1 MATSSISSTSG
12 TSTAADIQAANK
24 AAAQR
29 LLTSLSAGSGV
40 DVASLAQN
48 LVDAERIP
56 KENAINAKIA
66 KNDNKVSGL
75 AAVKFMLDEFKT
87 RLSELKDKSSYNSLA
102 ASNSNTSALNI
113 TPTNAA
119 SAGSYNINISSLAK
133 PQRSISSTGFASAT
147 TPINGGLPFDLT
159 LGSSRAGVSTG
170 TTNNLPVNIARIQA
184 PSFGSPAGTTDFS
197 EFKVTV
203 AGIAQTFTPNPASA
217 TLADLAADLNTK
229 LNAYD
234 NTLSV
239 TVDSG
244 NLVISSTDLSKR
256 ISGVSVTVNPLLQ
269 TSLPSAGSS
278 VDPIP
283 PSATA
288 SLQTPSFG
296 SPPAADDFTE
306 FKVTVDGVTKVF
318 PPNPASATLADLAA
332 DLNTQLNSDDNT
344 LSVTLNNGNLVI
356 SSSDPNKQI
365 SDVSLTVNPLRKSSL
380 PRVGTPVNPPFPTF
394 MASLSG
400 VSFGT
405 AASTTDFKNFSLT
418 VDGKVLSIRPQ
429 PADTSLT
436 ALAADIQK
444 QLRGVDG
451 TDELT
456 VTVSGTALQFSSTN
470 TSRKLTNPML
480 SQATTIKLDTGA
492 SVGIP
497 SGTGNSISNIRFGTP
512 PQATDFKS
520 FSVKIGETVRTI
532 IPAPDAPNVAAL
544 AADLQKRLRIIERN
558 DDIVVTANGSG
569 ISISSKSGKQITQ
582 AALTRQNYG
591 DSPEG
596 IVAAINDANSG
607 VKAELIND
615 GSPGTPFKIMVTG
628 ATGASETFALSSA
641 NGLVNFAT
649 GAENQAS
656 DAQLTVNGIGY
667 TRKSNT
673 LSDVISGSTIELRST
688 TTTAASVVLTQDTS
702 AVKEKLKALVVAYN
716 DVDSIVKETTDRE
729 STLETYGK
737 TLVGDG
743 TVKLIRQQ
751 LRSMFL
757 GQSSS
762 AATAITSMADL
773 GFKTDRNG
781 ILSLDEAKL
790 DVALKDNYGDVVKA
804 LTGNQNNASSFS
816 TQPAGVIG
824 DTVRRLTQVLAN
836 DGPLQTK
843 TDNAETENTKYKADL
858 EKLQRRMET
867 LLQRYNQ
874 QFAAME
880 SLVGSVNAQ
889 KTSLKSTFEGMMAAY
904 TNK

>member
-1 MATSSISSTSG
+1 MATSSVSSTSG

-56 KENAINAKIA
+56 KENAINAKIS
-66 KNDNKVSGL
+66 KNDNKISGL
-75 AAVKFMLDEFKT
+75 AAVKFMLDEFKA
-87 RLSELKDKSSYNSLA
+87 RLSEIKDKSSYNALT

-113 TPTNAA
+113 TANNTAT
-119 SAGSYNINISSLAK
+119 AGSYNVSISSLAK
-133 PQRSISSTGFASAT
+133 PQRSLSSTGFASAT

-170 TTNNLPVNIARIQA
+170 TTSNLPVHIARITA
-184 PSFGSPAGTTDFS
+184 PSFGTSPAVTDFTQ
-197 EFKVTV
+197 FNVTV
-203 AGIAQTFTPNPASA
+203 AGVAQTFTPNPASA
-217 TLADLAADLNTK
+217 TLTDLAADLSSQ

-234 NTLSV
+234 STLSV

-244 NLVISSTDLSKR
+244 NLVITSTDLSKR
-256 ISGVSVTVNPLLQ
+256 VS
-269 TSLPSAGSS
+269 A
-278 VDPIP
+278 
-283 PSATA
+283 
-288 SLQTPSFG
+288 
-296 SPPAADDFTE
+296 
-306 FKVTVDGVTKVF
+306 
-318 PPNPASATLADLAA
+318 
-332 DLNTQLNSDDNT
+332 
-344 LSVTLNNGNLVI
+344 
-356 SSSDPNKQI
+356 
-365 SDVSLTVNPLRKSSL
+365 VSLTADPAAAGVDD
-380 PRVGTPVNPPFPTF
+380 GTPVNPPFPTF

-405 AASTTDFKNFSLT
+405 AASVTDFKNFSLT

-436 ALAADIQK
+436 ALAADLQK
-444 QLRGVDG
+444 QLRAVDG

-456 VTVSGTALQFSSTN
+456 VSVSGTTLQFSSTN
-470 TSRKLTNPML
+470 TTRKLTNPVL

-492 SVGIP
+492 SVGTP
-497 SGTGNSISNIRFGTP
+497 SGTGNSISDIQFGSP
-512 PQATDFKS
+512 PQITDFKS
-520 FSVKIGETVRTI
+520 FTVKIGETTRTI
-532 IPAPDAPNVAAL
+532 IPAPDAPNVASL
-544 AADLQKRLRIIERN
+544 AADLQKRLRIVERN

-569 ISISSKSGKQITQ
+569 ISISSTSGKQITQ
-582 AALTRQNYG
+582 AALTRTNYG

-596 IVAAINDANSG
+596 IIAAINDANTG

-628 ATGASETFALSSA
+628 ATGASETFSLSAA

-649 GAENQAS
+649 GADNQAS
-656 DAQLTVNGIGY
+656 DAQLSVNGINY

-716 DVDSIVKETTDRE
+716 DVDNIVKETTDPE

-751 LRSMFL
+751 LRNMFL
-757 GQSSS
+757 GQSTTPG
-762 AATAITSMADL
+762 TAVTSMADL
-773 GFKTDRNG
+773 GFKTDQKG
-781 ILSLDEAKL
+781 VLSVDEAKL
-790 DVALKDNYGDVVKA
+790 DAALKDNYGDVVKA
-804 LTGNQNNASSFS
+804 LTGNQSNVSTFS

-824 DTVRRLTQVLAN
+824 DTVRRLNSILAN
-836 DGPLQTK
+836 DGPLQSK
-843 TDNAETENTKYKADL
+843 TGNAETENSKYKADM

-867 LLQRYNQ
+867 LLRRYNQ

-889 KTSLKSTFEGMMAAY
+889 KNSLKSTFEGMMAAY

>member
-1 MATSSISSTSG
+1 MATSPVSSTSSS
-12 TSTAADIQAANK
+12 STAADMQAANK

-119 SAGSYNINISSLAK
+119 AAGSYNINISSLAK

-184 PSFGSPAGTTDFS
+184 PSFGTTPAVTDFT

-203 AGIAQTFTPNPASA
+203 AGVAQTFTPNPSSA
-217 TLADLAADLNTK
+217 TLADLAADLNTQ

-256 ISGVSVTVNPLLQ
+256 IS
-269 TSLPSAGSS
+269 A
-278 VDPIP
+278 
-283 PSATA
+283 
-288 SLQTPSFG
+288 
-296 SPPAADDFTE
+296 
-306 FKVTVDGVTKVF
+306 
-318 PPNPASATLADLAA
+318 
-332 DLNTQLNSDDNT
+332 
-344 LSVTLNNGNLVI
+344 
-356 SSSDPNKQI
+356 
-365 SDVSLTVNPLRKSSL
+365 VSLTADPAAAGVDD
-380 PRVGTPVNPPFPTF
+380 GTPVNPPFPTF

-429 PADTSLT
+429 PADTSLA

-451 TDELT
+451 SDELT

-470 TSRKLTNPML
+470 TSRKLTNPTL

-569 ISISSKSGKQITQ
+569 ISISSNSGKQITQ

-628 ATGASETFALSSA
+628 ATGASETFALNSA

-673 LSDVISGSTIELRST
+673 LSDVIGGSTIELRST

-762 AATAITSMADL
+762 AGTAITSMADL

-781 ILSLDEAKL
+781 VLSLDEAKL

>member
-1 MATSSISSTSG
+1 MATSSVSSTSG

-56 KENAINAKIA
+56 KENAINAKIS
-66 KNDNKVSGL
+66 KNDNKISGL
-75 AAVKFMLDEFKT
+75 AAVKFMLDEFKA
-87 RLSELKDKSSYNSLA
+87 RLSEIKDKSSYNALT

-113 TPTNAA
+113 TANNTAT
-119 SAGSYNINISSLAK
+119 AGSYNVSISSLAK
-133 PQRSISSTGFASAT
+133 PQRSLSSTGFAAAT

-170 TTNNLPVNIARIQA
+170 TTSNLPVHIARITA
-184 PSFGSPAGTTDFS
+184 PSFGTSPAVTDFTQ
-197 EFKVTV
+197 FNVTV
-203 AGIAQTFTPNPASA
+203 AGVAQTFTPNPANA
-217 TLADLAADLNTK
+217 TLTDLAADLSSQ

-234 NTLSV
+234 STLSV

-244 NLVISSTDLSKR
+244 DLVITSTDLSKR
-256 ISGVSVTVNPLLQ
+256 VS
-269 TSLPSAGSS
+269 A
-278 VDPIP
+278 
-283 PSATA
+283 
-288 SLQTPSFG
+288 
-296 SPPAADDFTE
+296 
-306 FKVTVDGVTKVF
+306 
-318 PPNPASATLADLAA
+318 
-332 DLNTQLNSDDNT
+332 
-344 LSVTLNNGNLVI
+344 
-356 SSSDPNKQI
+356 
-365 SDVSLTVNPLRKSSL
+365 VSLTADPAAAGVDD
-380 PRVGTPVNPPFPTF
+380 GTPINPPFPTF

-405 AASTTDFKNFSLT
+405 AASVTDFKNFSLT

-429 PADTSLT
+429 PADTTLT
-436 ALAADIQK
+436 ALAADIQE
-444 QLRGVDG
+444 QLRAADG

-456 VTVSGTALQFSSTN
+456 VSVSGTTLQFSSTN
-470 TSRKLTNPML
+470 TARKLTNPVL
-480 SQATTIKLDTGA
+480 SQSTIIKTDTGA
-492 SVGIP
+492 SVGTP
-497 SGTGNSISNIRFGTP
+497 SGTGNSISNIQFGSP
-512 PQATDFKS
+512 PQITDFKS
-520 FSVKIGETVRTI
+520 FTVKIGETTRTI
-532 IPAPDAPNVAAL
+532 IPAPDAPNVASL
-544 AADLQKRLRIIERN
+544 AADLQKRLRIVERN

-569 ISISSKSGKQITQ
+569 ISISSSSGKQITQ
-582 AALTRQNYG
+582 AALTRTNYG
-591 DSPEG
+591 DTPEG
-596 IVAAINDANSG
+596 IIAAINDANTG

-628 ATGASETFALSSA
+628 ATGASETFSLSAA

-649 GAENQAS
+649 GADNQAS
-656 DAQLTVNGIGY
+656 DAQLSVNGINY

-673 LSDVISGSTIELRST
+673 LSDVISGATIELRST

-716 DVDSIVKETTDRE
+716 DVDSIVKETTDPE

-751 LRSMFL
+751 LRNMFL
-757 GQSSS
+757 GQSTTPG
-762 AATAITSMADL
+762 TAVTSMADL
-773 GFKTDRNG
+773 GFKTDQKG
-781 ILSLDEAKL
+781 VLSVDEAKL
-790 DVALKDNYGDVVKA
+790 DAALKDNYGDVVKA
-804 LTGNQNNASSFS
+804 LTGNQSNVSTFS
-816 TQPAGVIG
+816 TQPAGAIG
-824 DTVRRLTQVLAN
+824 DTVRRLNSILAN
-836 DGPLQTK
+836 DGPLQAK
-843 TDNAETENTKYKADL
+843 TGNAETENSKYKADM

-867 LLQRYNQ
+867 LLRRYNQ

>member
-1 MATSSISSTSG
+1 MATSSVSSTSG

-56 KENAINAKIA
+56 KENAINAKIS
-66 KNDNKVSGL
+66 KNDNKISGL
-75 AAVKFMLDEFKT
+75 AAVKFMLDEFKA
-87 RLSELKDKSSYNSLA
+87 RLSEIKDKSSYNALT

-113 TPTNAA
+113 TANNTAT
-119 SAGSYNINISSLAK
+119 AGSYNVSISSLAK
-133 PQRSISSTGFASAT
+133 PQRSLSSTGFASAT

-170 TTNNLPVNIARIQA
+170 TTSNLPVHIARITA
-184 PSFGSPAGTTDFS
+184 PSFGTSPAVTDFTQ
-197 EFKVTV
+197 FNVTV
-203 AGIAQTFTPNPASA
+203 AGVAQTFTPNPASA
-217 TLADLAADLNTK
+217 TLTDLAADLSSQ

-234 NTLSV
+234 STLSV

-244 NLVISSTDLSKR
+244 DLVITSTDLSKR
-256 ISGVSVTVNPLLQ
+256 VS
-269 TSLPSAGSS
+269 A
-278 VDPIP
+278 
-283 PSATA
+283 
-288 SLQTPSFG
+288 
-296 SPPAADDFTE
+296 
-306 FKVTVDGVTKVF
+306 
-318 PPNPASATLADLAA
+318 
-332 DLNTQLNSDDNT
+332 
-344 LSVTLNNGNLVI
+344 
-356 SSSDPNKQI
+356 
-365 SDVSLTVNPLRKSSL
+365 VSLTADPAAAGVDD
-380 PRVGTPVNPPFPTF
+380 GTPVNPPFPTF

-405 AASTTDFKNFSLT
+405 AASVTDFKNFSLT

-436 ALAADIQK
+436 ALAADLQK
-444 QLRGVDG
+444 QLRAVDG

-456 VTVSGTALQFSSTN
+456 VSVSGTTLQFSSTN
-470 TSRKLTNPML
+470 TTRKLTNPVL

-492 SVGIP
+492 SVGTP
-497 SGTGNSISNIRFGTP
+497 SGTGNSISDIQFGSP
-512 PQATDFKS
+512 PQITDFKS
-520 FSVKIGETVRTI
+520 FTVKIGETTRTI
-532 IPAPDAPNVAAL
+532 IPAPDAPNVASL
-544 AADLQKRLRIIERN
+544 AADLQKRLRIVERN

-569 ISISSKSGKQITQ
+569 ISISSTSGKQITQ
-582 AALTRQNYG
+582 AALTRTNYG

-596 IVAAINDANSG
+596 IIAAINDANTG

-628 ATGASETFALSSA
+628 ATGASETFSLSAA

-649 GAENQAS
+649 GADNQAS
-656 DAQLTVNGIGY
+656 DAQLSVNGINY

-716 DVDSIVKETTDRE
+716 DVDNIVKETTDPE

-751 LRSMFL
+751 LRNMFL
-757 GQSSS
+757 GQSTTPG
-762 AATAITSMADL
+762 TAVTSMADL
-773 GFKTDRNG
+773 GFKTDQKG
-781 ILSLDEAKL
+781 VLSVDEAKL
-790 DVALKDNYGDVVKA
+790 DAALKDNYGDVVKA
-804 LTGNQNNASSFS
+804 LTGNQSNVSTFS

-824 DTVRRLTQVLAN
+824 DTVRRLNSILAN
-836 DGPLQTK
+836 DGPLQSK
-843 TDNAETENTKYKADL
+843 TGNAETENSKYKADM

-867 LLQRYNQ
+867 LLRRYNQ

-889 KTSLKSTFEGMMAAY
+889 KNSLKSTFEGMMAAY

>member
-1 MATSSISSTSG
+1 MATSSVSSTSG

-113 TPTNAA
+113 TASNAA
-119 SAGSYNINISSLAK
+119 TAGSYSINISSLAK
-133 PQRSISSTGFASAT
+133 PQRTISSTGFASAT

-170 TTNNLPVNIARIQA
+170 TTSNLPVHIARIQA
-184 PSFGSPAGTTDFS
+184 PSFGTTPAVTDFT

-203 AGIAQTFTPNPASA
+203 AGTAQTFTPNPASA
-217 TLADLAADLNTK
+217 TLADLAADLNTQ

-256 ISGVSVTVNPLLQ
+256 IS
-269 TSLPSAGSS
+269 A
-278 VDPIP
+278 
-283 PSATA
+283 
-288 SLQTPSFG
+288 
-296 SPPAADDFTE
+296 
-306 FKVTVDGVTKVF
+306 
-318 PPNPASATLADLAA
+318 
-332 DLNTQLNSDDNT
+332 
-344 LSVTLNNGNLVI
+344 
-356 SSSDPNKQI
+356 
-365 SDVSLTVNPLRKSSL
+365 VSLTADPAAAGVDD
-380 PRVGTPVNPPFPTF
+380 GTPVNPPFPTF

-405 AASTTDFKNFSLT
+405 AASTTDFKDFSLT

-456 VTVSGTALQFSSTN
+456 VSVSGTTLQFSSTN
-470 TSRKLTNPML
+470 TARKLTNPVL
-480 SQATTIKLDTGA
+480 SQSTTIKLDTGA
-492 SVGIP
+492 SVGTP
-497 SGTGNSISNIRFGTP
+497 SGTGNSISNISFGTP
-512 PQATDFKS
+512 PQVTDFKS
-520 FSVKIGETVRTI
+520 FTVKIGETTRTI
-532 IPAPDAPNVAAL
+532 IPAPDAPNIAAL
-544 AADLQKRLRIIERN
+544 AADIQKRLRIVERN
-558 DDIVVTANGSG
+558 DDIVVTADGSG

-615 GSPGTPFKIMVTG
+615 GSAGTPFKIMVTG
-628 ATGASETFALSSA
+628 ATGASEIFALNSA

-656 DAQLTVNGIGY
+656 DAQLSVNGINY

-673 LSDVISGSTIELRST
+673 LSDVIGGSTIELRST

-702 AVKEKLKALVVAYN
+702 AIKEKLKALVVAYN
-716 DVDSIVKETTDRE
+716 DVDNIVKETTDPE
-729 STLETYGK
+729 SELETYGK

-757 GQSSS
+757 GQSST
-762 AATAITSMADL
+762 AGTAITSMADL
-773 GFKTDRNG
+773 GFKTDQKG
-781 ILSLDEAKL
+781 VLSLDEAKL
-790 DVALKDNYGDVVKA
+790 DVALKDNYGDLVKA
-804 LTGNQNNASSFS
+804 LTGNQSNVSALS

-836 DGPLQTK
+836 DGPLVSK
-843 TDNAETENTKYKADL
+843 TTNAETENSKYKADL

>member
-1 MATSSISSTSG
+1 MATSPVSSTSSS
-12 TSTAADIQAANK
+12 STAADMQAANK

-119 SAGSYNINISSLAK
+119 AAGSYNINISSLAK

-184 PSFGSPAGTTDFS
+184 PSFGTTPAVTDFT

-203 AGIAQTFTPNPASA
+203 AGVAQTFTPNPSSA
-217 TLADLAADLNTK
+217 TLADLAADLNTQ
-229 LNAYD
+229 LNGYD

-256 ISGVSVTVNPLLQ
+256 IS
-269 TSLPSAGSS
+269 A
-278 VDPIP
+278 
-283 PSATA
+283 
-288 SLQTPSFG
+288 
-296 SPPAADDFTE
+296 
-306 FKVTVDGVTKVF
+306 
-318 PPNPASATLADLAA
+318 
-332 DLNTQLNSDDNT
+332 
-344 LSVTLNNGNLVI
+344 
-356 SSSDPNKQI
+356 
-365 SDVSLTVNPLRKSSL
+365 VSLTADPAAVG
-380 PRVGTPVNPPFPTF
+380 VDDGTPVNPPFPTF
-394 MASLSG
+394 LASLSG

-429 PADTSLT
+429 PADTSLA

-451 TDELT
+451 TDELS
-456 VTVSGTALQFSSTN
+456 VTVSGTTLQFSSTN
-470 TSRKLTNPML
+470 TSRKLTNPTL
-480 SQATTIKLDTGA
+480 SQSTTIKLDTGA

-497 SGTGNSISNIRFGTP
+497 SGGGSSISNIRFGTP

-520 FSVKIGETVRTI
+520 FSVRIGDTVRTI
-532 IPAPDAPNVAAL
+532 IPAPDAPNLASL
-544 AADLQKRLRIIERN
+544 AADLQKRLRIVERN
-558 DDIVVTANGSG
+558 DDIVVTANSSG
-569 ISISSKSGKQITQ
+569 ISISSNSGKQITQ

-628 ATGASETFALSSA
+628 ATGASETFALNSA

-649 GAENQAS
+649 GAENEAS
-656 DAQLTVNGIGY
+656 DAQLTVNGIAY

-757 GQSSS
+757 GQSST
-762 AATAITSMADL
+762 AGTAITSMADL

-781 ILSLDEAKL
+781 VLSLDEAKL
-790 DVALKDNYGDVVKA
+790 DVALKDNYGDLVKA
-804 LTGNQNNASSFS
+804 LTGNQSNISTFS

>member
-1 MATSSISSTSG
+1 MATSPVSSTST

-119 SAGSYNINISSLAK
+119 AAGSYNINISSLAK
-133 PQRSISSTGFASAT
+133 PQRSVSSSGFASAT

-170 TTNNLPVNIARIQA
+170 TTSNLPVNIARIQA
-184 PSFGSPAGTTDFS
+184 PSFGTTPAVSDFT

-203 AGIAQTFTPNPASA
+203 AGVAQTFTPNPASA
-217 TLADLAADLNTK
+217 TLADLAADLNTQ

-256 ISGVSVTVNPLLQ
+256 IS
-269 TSLPSAGSS
+269 A
-278 VDPIP
+278 
-283 PSATA
+283 
-288 SLQTPSFG
+288 
-296 SPPAADDFTE
+296 
-306 FKVTVDGVTKVF
+306 
-318 PPNPASATLADLAA
+318 
-332 DLNTQLNSDDNT
+332 
-344 LSVTLNNGNLVI
+344 
-356 SSSDPNKQI
+356 
-365 SDVSLTVNPLRKSSL
+365 VSLTADPAAAGVDD
-380 PRVGTPVNPPFPTF
+380 GTPVNPPFPTF
-394 MASLSG
+394 LASLSG
-400 VSFGT
+400 ASFGT
-405 AASTTDFKNFSLT
+405 APSTTDFKNFSLT

-456 VTVSGTALQFSSTN
+456 VTVSGTTLQFSSTN
-470 TSRKLTNPML
+470 TSRKLTNPTL
-480 SQATTIKLDTGA
+480 SQSTTIKLDTGA
-492 SVGIP
+492 SVGTP
-497 SGTGNSISNIRFGTP
+497 SVTGNSISNIRFGTP

-520 FSVKIGETVRTI
+520 FSVRIGDTVRTI

-569 ISISSKSGKQITQ
+569 ISISSNSGKQITQ

-596 IVAAINDANSG
+596 IVAALNDANSG

-615 GSPGTPFKIMVTG
+615 GSPGAPFKIMVTG
-628 ATGASETFALSSA
+628 ATGASETFALNSA
-641 NGLVNFAT
+641 NGLVNFTT
-649 GAENQAS
+649 GAENEAS
-656 DAQLTVNGIGY
+656 DAQLTVNGINY

-716 DVDSIVKETTDRE
+716 DVDNIVKETTDRE

-757 GQSSS
+757 GQSSTS
-762 AATAITSMADL
+762 GTAITSMADL

-781 ILSLDEAKL
+781 VLSLDEAKL

-804 LTGNQNNASSFS
+804 LTGNQNNISSFG

-843 TDNAETENTKYKADL
+843 TDNAETENSKYKADL

-904 TNK
+904 TNN

>member
-1 MATSSISSTSG
+1 MATSSVSSTSG

-56 KENAINAKIA
+56 KENAINAKIS
-66 KNDNKVSGL
+66 KNDNKISGL
-75 AAVKFMLDEFKT
+75 AAVKFMLDEFKA
-87 RLSELKDKSSYNSLA
+87 RLSEIKDKSSYNALT

-113 TPTNAA
+113 TANNTAT
-119 SAGSYNINISSLAK
+119 AGSYNVSISSLAK
-133 PQRSISSTGFASAT
+133 PQRSLSSTGFASAT

-170 TTNNLPVNIARIQA
+170 TTSNLPVHIARITA
-184 PSFGSPAGTTDFS
+184 PSFGASPAVTDFT

-203 AGIAQTFTPNPASA
+203 AGVAQTFTPNPANA
-217 TLADLAADLNTK
+217 TLTDLAADLSSQ

-256 ISGVSVTVNPLLQ
+256 VS
-269 TSLPSAGSS
+269 A
-278 VDPIP
+278 
-283 PSATA
+283 
-288 SLQTPSFG
+288 
-296 SPPAADDFTE
+296 
-306 FKVTVDGVTKVF
+306 
-318 PPNPASATLADLAA
+318 
-332 DLNTQLNSDDNT
+332 
-344 LSVTLNNGNLVI
+344 
-356 SSSDPNKQI
+356 
-365 SDVSLTVNPLRKSSL
+365 VSLTANPAAAG
-380 PRVGTPVNPPFPTF
+380 VDDGTPINPPFPTF

-405 AASTTDFKNFSLT
+405 AASVTDFKNFSLT
-418 VDGKVLSIRPQ
+418 VDGKVLSIRPR
-429 PADTSLT
+429 PADTTLT
-436 ALAADIQK
+436 ALAADIQE
-444 QLRGVDG
+444 QLRAADG

-456 VTVSGTALQFSSTN
+456 VSVSGTTLQFSSTH
-470 TSRKLTNPML
+470 TARKLTNPVL
-480 SQATTIKLDTGA
+480 SQTTTIKTDTGA
-492 SVGIP
+492 SVGTP
-497 SGTGNSISNIRFGTP
+497 SGTGNSISNIQFGSP
-512 PQATDFKS
+512 PQITDFKS
-520 FSVKIGETVRTI
+520 FTVKIGETTRTI
-532 IPAPDAPNVAAL
+532 IPAPDAPNVASL
-544 AADLQKRLRIIERN
+544 AADLQKRLRIVERN

-569 ISISSKSGKQITQ
+569 ISISSTSGKQITQ
-582 AALTRQNYG
+582 AALTRTNYG

-596 IVAAINDANSG
+596 IIAAINDANTG

-615 GSPGTPFKIMVTG
+615 GSPGNPFKIMVTG
-628 ATGASETFALSSA
+628 ATGASETFSLSAA

-649 GAENQAS
+649 GADNQAS
-656 DAQLTVNGIGY
+656 DAQLSVNGINF

-673 LSDVISGSTIELRST
+673 LSDVISGATIELRST

-716 DVDSIVKETTDRE
+716 DVDNIVKETTDPE

-751 LRSMFL
+751 LRNMFL
-757 GQSSS
+757 GQSTTPG
-762 AATAITSMADL
+762 TAVTSMADL
-773 GFKTDRNG
+773 GFKTDQKG
-781 ILSLDEAKL
+781 VLSVDEAKL
-790 DVALKDNYGDVVKA
+790 DAALKDNYGDVVKA
-804 LTGNQNNASSFS
+804 LTGNQSNVSTFS

-824 DTVRRLTQVLAN
+824 DTVRRLNSILAN
-836 DGPLQTK
+836 DGPLQAK
-843 TDNAETENTKYKADL
+843 TGNAETENSKYKADM

-867 LLQRYNQ
+867 LLRRYNQ

>member
-133 PQRSISSTGFASAT
+133 PQRSVSSTGFASAT

-170 TTNNLPVNIARIQA
+170 TTSNLPVHIARITA
-184 PSFGSPAGTTDFS
+184 PSFGTSPAVTDFTQ
-197 EFKVTV
+197 FNVTV
-203 AGIAQTFTPNPASA
+203 AGVAQTFTPNPASA
-217 TLADLAADLNTK
+217 TLTDLAADLSSQ

-234 NTLSV
+234 STLSV

-256 ISGVSVTVNPLLQ
+256 VS
-269 TSLPSAGSS
+269 A
-278 VDPIP
+278 
-283 PSATA
+283 
-288 SLQTPSFG
+288 
-296 SPPAADDFTE
+296 
-306 FKVTVDGVTKVF
+306 
-318 PPNPASATLADLAA
+318 
-332 DLNTQLNSDDNT
+332 
-344 LSVTLNNGNLVI
+344 
-356 SSSDPNKQI
+356 
-365 SDVSLTVNPLRKSSL
+365 VSLTADPAAAGVDD
-380 PRVGTPVNPPFPTF
+380 GTPVNPPFPTF

-405 AASTTDFKNFSLT
+405 AASVTDFKNFSLT

-436 ALAADIQK
+436 ALAADLQK
-444 QLRGVDG
+444 QLRAVDG

-456 VTVSGTALQFSSTN
+456 VSVSGTTLQFSSTN
-470 TSRKLTNPML
+470 TTRKLTNPEL

-492 SVGIP
+492 SVGTP
-497 SGTGNSISNIRFGTP
+497 SGTGNSISNIQFGSP
-512 PQATDFKS
+512 PQITDFKS
-520 FSVKIGETVRTI
+520 FTVKIGETTRTI
-532 IPAPDAPNVAAL
+532 IPAPDAPNVASL
-544 AADLQKRLRIIERN
+544 AADLQKRLRIVERN

-569 ISISSKSGKQITQ
+569 ISISSTSGKQITQ
-582 AALTRQNYG
+582 AALTRTNYG

-596 IVAAINDANSG
+596 IIAAINDANTG
-607 VKAELIND
+607 VRAELIND

-628 ATGASETFALSSA
+628 ATGASETFALNSA
-641 NGLVNFAT
+641 NGLVNFST
-649 GAENQAS
+649 GAENEAS
-656 DAQLTVNGIGY
+656 DAQLTVNGINY

-673 LSDVISGSTIELRST
+673 LSDVIGGSTIELRST
-688 TTTAASVVLTQDTS
+688 TTTAASIVLTQDTS

-729 STLETYGK
+729 SALETYGK

-757 GQSSS
+757 GQSST
-762 AATAITSMADL
+762 AGTAITSMADL
-773 GFKTDRNG
+773 GFKADRNG
-781 ILSLDEAKL
+781 VLSLDEAKL

-804 LTGNQNNASSFS
+804 LTGNQNNVSSFS

-843 TDNAETENTKYKADL
+843 TDNAETENSKYKADL

>member
-1 MATSSISSTSG
+1 MATSSVSSTSG

-56 KENAINAKIA
+56 KENAINAKIS
-66 KNDNKVSGL
+66 KNDNKISGL
-75 AAVKFMLDEFKT
+75 AAVKFMLDEFKA
-87 RLSELKDKSSYNSLA
+87 RLSEIKDKSSYNALT

-113 TPTNAA
+113 TANNTAT
-119 SAGSYNINISSLAK
+119 AGSYNVSISSLAK
-133 PQRSISSTGFASAT
+133 PQRSLSSTGFASAT

-170 TTNNLPVNIARIQA
+170 TTSNLPVHIARITA
-184 PSFGSPAGTTDFS
+184 PSFGASPAVTDFTQ
-197 EFKVTV
+197 FNVTV
-203 AGIAQTFTPNPASA
+203 AGVAQTFTPNPANA
-217 TLADLAADLNTK
+217 TLTDLAADLSSQ

-234 NTLSV
+234 STLSV

-244 NLVISSTDLSKR
+244 NLVITSTDLSKR
-256 ISGVSVTVNPLLQ
+256 IS
-269 TSLPSAGSS
+269 A
-278 VDPIP
+278 
-283 PSATA
+283 
-288 SLQTPSFG
+288 
-296 SPPAADDFTE
+296 
-306 FKVTVDGVTKVF
+306 
-318 PPNPASATLADLAA
+318 
-332 DLNTQLNSDDNT
+332 
-344 LSVTLNNGNLVI
+344 
-356 SSSDPNKQI
+356 
-365 SDVSLTVNPLRKSSL
+365 VSLTADPAAAGVDD
-380 PRVGTPVNPPFPTF
+380 GTPVNPPFPTF

-405 AASTTDFKNFSLT
+405 AASVTDFKNFSLT

-429 PADTSLT
+429 PADTTLT
-436 ALAADIQK
+436 ALAADIQE
-444 QLRGVDG
+444 QLRAADG

-456 VTVSGTALQFSSTN
+456 VSVSGTTLQFSSTN
-470 TSRKLTNPML
+470 TVRKLTNPVL
-480 SQATTIKLDTGA
+480 SQTTTIKTDTGA
-492 SVGIP
+492 SVGTP
-497 SGTGNSISNIRFGTP
+497 SGTGNSISNIKFGSP
-512 PQATDFKS
+512 PQITDFKS
-520 FSVKIGETVRTI
+520 FTVKIGETTRTI
-532 IPAPDAPNVAAL
+532 IPAPDAPNVASL
-544 AADLQKRLRIIERN
+544 AADLQKRLRIVERN

-569 ISISSKSGKQITQ
+569 ISISSTSGKQITQ
-582 AALTRQNYG
+582 AALTRTNYG

-596 IVAAINDANSG
+596 IIAAINDANTG

-628 ATGASETFALSSA
+628 ATGASETFSLSAA

-649 GAENQAS
+649 GADNQAS
-656 DAQLTVNGIGY
+656 DAQLSVNGINY

-673 LSDVISGSTIELRST
+673 LSDVISGATIELRST

-716 DVDSIVKETTDRE
+716 DVDNIVKETTDPE

-751 LRSMFL
+751 LRNMFL
-757 GQSSS
+757 GQSTTPG
-762 AATAITSMADL
+762 TAVTSMADL
-773 GFKTDRNG
+773 GFKTDQKG
-781 ILSLDEAKL
+781 VLSVDEAKL
-790 DVALKDNYGDVVKA
+790 DAALKDNYGDVVKA
-804 LTGNQNNASSFS
+804 LTGNQSNVSTFS

-824 DTVRRLTQVLAN
+824 DTVRRLNSILAN
-836 DGPLQTK
+836 DGPLQAK
-843 TDNAETENTKYKADL
+843 TGNAETENSKYKADM

-867 LLQRYNQ
+867 LLRRYNQ

-904 TNK
+904 TK

>member
-56 KENAINAKIA
+56 KENAINAKIS
-66 KNDNKVSGL
+66 KNDNKISGL
-75 AAVKFMLDEFKT
+75 AAVKFMLDEFKA
-87 RLSELKDKSSYNSLA
+87 RLSEIKDKSSYNALT

-113 TPTNAA
+113 TANNTAT
-119 SAGSYNINISSLAK
+119 AGSYNVSISSLAK
-133 PQRSISSTGFASAT
+133 PQRSLSSTGFAAAT

-170 TTNNLPVNIARIQA
+170 TTSNLPVHIARITA
-184 PSFGSPAGTTDFS
+184 PSFGTSPAVTDFTQ
-197 EFKVTV
+197 FNVTV
-203 AGIAQTFTPNPASA
+203 AGVAQTFTPNPASA
-217 TLADLAADLNTK
+217 SLTDLAADLSTQ

-234 NTLSV
+234 STLSV

-244 NLVISSTDLSKR
+244 NLVITSTDLSKR
-256 ISGVSVTVNPLLQ
+256 VS
-269 TSLPSAGSS
+269 A
-278 VDPIP
+278 
-283 PSATA
+283 
-288 SLQTPSFG
+288 
-296 SPPAADDFTE
+296 
-306 FKVTVDGVTKVF
+306 
-318 PPNPASATLADLAA
+318 
-332 DLNTQLNSDDNT
+332 
-344 LSVTLNNGNLVI
+344 
-356 SSSDPNKQI
+356 
-365 SDVSLTVNPLRKSSL
+365 VSLTADPAAAGVDD
-380 PRVGTPVNPPFPTF
+380 GTPVNPPFPTF

-400 VSFGT
+400 ASFGT
-405 AASTTDFKNFSLT
+405 NASTTDFKNFSLT
-418 VDGKVLSIRPQ
+418 VDGKVLSIRPR

-436 ALAADIQK
+436 ALAADIQE
-444 QLRGVDG
+444 QLRAVDG

-456 VTVSGTALQFSSTN
+456 VSVSGTTLNFSSTN
-470 TSRKLTNPML
+470 TTRKLTNPVL
-480 SQATTIKLDTGA
+480 SQTTTIKTDTGA
-492 SVGIP
+492 NVGTP
-497 SGTGNSISNIRFGTP
+497 SGTGNSISNIQFGSP
-512 PQATDFKS
+512 PQITDFKS
-520 FSVKIGETVRTI
+520 FTVKIGDTVRTI
-532 IPAPDAPNVAAL
+532 IPAPDAPNVASL
-544 AADLQKRLRIIERN
+544 AADLQKRLRIVERN

-569 ISISSKSGKQITQ
+569 ISISSTSGKQITQ
-582 AALTRQNYG
+582 AALTRTNYG
-591 DSPEG
+591 DTPEG
-596 IVAAINDANSG
+596 IIAAINDANAG

-615 GSPGTPFKIMVTG
+615 GSPGSPFKIMVTG
-628 ATGASETFALSSA
+628 ATGASETFALSA
-641 NGLVNFAT
+641 ENGLVNFAT
-649 GAENQAS
+649 GADNQAS
-656 DAQLTVNGIGY
+656 DAQLSVNGINY

-716 DVDSIVKETTDRE
+716 DVDNIVKETTDPE

-743 TVKLIRQQ
+743 SVKLIRQQ
-751 LRSMFL
+751 LRNMFL
-757 GQSSS
+757 GQSTTPG
-762 AATAITSMADL
+762 ATITSMADL
-773 GFKTDRNG
+773 GFKTDQKG
-781 ILSLDEAKL
+781 VLSLDETKL
-790 DVALKDNYGDVVKA
+790 DAALKDNYGDLVKA
-804 LTGNQNNASSFS
+804 LTGNQSNVSALS

-824 DTVRRLTQVLAN
+824 DTVRRLNSILAN
-836 DGPLQTK
+836 DGPLQAK
-843 TDNAETENTKYKADL
+843 TGNAETENSKYKADM

-867 LLQRYNQ
+867 LLRRYNQ

>member
-1 MATSSISSTSG
+1 MATSSVSSTSG

-56 KENAINAKIA
+56 KENAINAKIS
-66 KNDNKVSGL
+66 KNDNKISGL
-75 AAVKFMLDEFKT
+75 AAVKFMLDEFKA
-87 RLSELKDKSSYNSLA
+87 RLSEIKDKSSYNALT

-113 TPTNAA
+113 TANNTAT
-119 SAGSYNINISSLAK
+119 AGSYNVSISSLAK
-133 PQRSISSTGFASAT
+133 PQRSLSSTGFAAAT

-170 TTNNLPVNIARIQA
+170 TTSNLPVHIARITA
-184 PSFGSPAGTTDFS
+184 PSFGTSPAVTDFTQ
-197 EFKVTV
+197 FNVTV
-203 AGIAQTFTPNPASA
+203 AGVAQTFTPNPANA
-217 TLADLAADLNTK
+217 TLTDLAADLSSQ

-234 NTLSV
+234 STLSV

-244 NLVISSTDLSKR
+244 DLVITSTDLSKR
-256 ISGVSVTVNPLLQ
+256 VS
-269 TSLPSAGSS
+269 A
-278 VDPIP
+278 
-283 PSATA
+283 
-288 SLQTPSFG
+288 
-296 SPPAADDFTE
+296 
-306 FKVTVDGVTKVF
+306 
-318 PPNPASATLADLAA
+318 
-332 DLNTQLNSDDNT
+332 
-344 LSVTLNNGNLVI
+344 
-356 SSSDPNKQI
+356 
-365 SDVSLTVNPLRKSSL
+365 VSLTADPAAAGVDD
-380 PRVGTPVNPPFPTF
+380 GTPINPPFPTF

-405 AASTTDFKNFSLT
+405 AASVTDFKNFSLT

-436 ALAADIQK
+436 ALAADIQE
-444 QLRGVDG
+444 QLRAADG

-456 VTVSGTALQFSSTN
+456 VSVSGTTLQFSSTN
-470 TSRKLTNPML
+470 TTRKLTNPVL

-492 SVGIP
+492 SVGTP
-497 SGTGNSISNIRFGTP
+497 SGTGNSISNIQFGSP
-512 PQATDFKS
+512 PQITDFKS
-520 FSVKIGETVRTI
+520 FTVKIGETTRTI
-532 IPAPDAPNVAAL
+532 IPAPDAPNVASL
-544 AADLQKRLRIIERN
+544 AADLQKRLRIVERN

-569 ISISSKSGKQITQ
+569 ISISSTSGKQITQ
-582 AALTRQNYG
+582 AALTRTNYG
-591 DSPEG
+591 DTPEG
-596 IVAAINDANSG
+596 IIAAINDANTG

-628 ATGASETFALSSA
+628 ATGASETFSLSAA

-649 GAENQAS
+649 GADNQAS
-656 DAQLTVNGIGY
+656 DAQLSVNGINY

-688 TTTAASVVLTQDTS
+688 TTSAASVVLTQDTS

-716 DVDSIVKETTDRE
+716 DVDSIVKETTDPE

-751 LRSMFL
+751 LRNMFL
-757 GQSSS
+757 GQSTTPG
-762 AATAITSMADL
+762 TAVTSMADL
-773 GFKTDRNG
+773 GFKTDQKG
-781 ILSLDEAKL
+781 VLSVDEAKL
-790 DVALKDNYGDVVKA
+790 DAALKDNYGDVVKA
-804 LTGNQNNASSFS
+804 LTGNQSNVSTFS

-824 DTVRRLTQVLAN
+824 DTVRRLNSILAN
-836 DGPLQTK
+836 DGPLQAK
-843 TDNAETENTKYKADL
+843 TGNAETENSKYKADM

-867 LLQRYNQ
+867 LLRRYNQ

>member
-1 MATSSISSTSG
+1 MATSSVSSTSG

-56 KENAINAKIA
+56 KENAINAKIS
-66 KNDNKVSGL
+66 KNDNKISGL

-87 RLSELKDKSSYNSLA
+87 RLSEIKDKSSYNALT

-113 TPTNAA
+113 TANNTAT
-119 SAGSYNINISSLAK
+119 AGSYNVSISSLAK
-133 PQRSISSTGFASAT
+133 PQRSLSSTGFASAT

-170 TTNNLPVNIARIQA
+170 TTSNLPVHIARITA
-184 PSFGSPAGTTDFS
+184 PSFGTSPAVTDFTQ
-197 EFKVTV
+197 FNVTV
-203 AGIAQTFTPNPASA
+203 AGVAQTFTPNPASA
-217 TLADLAADLNTK
+217 TLTDLAADLSSQ

-234 NTLSV
+234 STLSV

-244 NLVISSTDLSKR
+244 DLVITSTDLSKR
-256 ISGVSVTVNPLLQ
+256 VS
-269 TSLPSAGSS
+269 A
-278 VDPIP
+278 
-283 PSATA
+283 
-288 SLQTPSFG
+288 
-296 SPPAADDFTE
+296 
-306 FKVTVDGVTKVF
+306 
-318 PPNPASATLADLAA
+318 
-332 DLNTQLNSDDNT
+332 
-344 LSVTLNNGNLVI
+344 
-356 SSSDPNKQI
+356 
-365 SDVSLTVNPLRKSSL
+365 VSLTADPAAAGVDD
-380 PRVGTPVNPPFPTF
+380 GTPVNPPFPTF

-405 AASTTDFKNFSLT
+405 AASVTDFKNFSLT

-436 ALAADIQK
+436 ALAADLQK
-444 QLRGVDG
+444 QLRAVDG

-456 VTVSGTALQFSSTN
+456 VSVSGTTLQFSSTN
-470 TSRKLTNPML
+470 TTRKLTNPAL

-492 SVGIP
+492 SVGTP
-497 SGTGNSISNIRFGTP
+497 SGTGNSISNIQFGSP
-512 PQATDFKS
+512 PQITDFKS
-520 FSVKIGETVRTI
+520 FTVKIGETTRTI
-532 IPAPDAPNVAAL
+532 IPAPDAPNVASL
-544 AADLQKRLRIIERN
+544 AADLQKRLRIVERN

-569 ISISSKSGKQITQ
+569 ISISSTSGKQITQ
-582 AALTRQNYG
+582 AALTRTNYG

-596 IVAAINDANSG
+596 IIAAINDANTG

-628 ATGASETFALSSA
+628 ATGASETFSLSAA

-649 GAENQAS
+649 GADNQAS
-656 DAQLTVNGIGY
+656 DAQLSVNGINY

-673 LSDVISGSTIELRST
+673 LSDIISGSTIELRST

-716 DVDSIVKETTDRE
+716 DVDSIVKETTDPE

-751 LRSMFL
+751 LRNMFL
-757 GQSSS
+757 GQSTTPG
-762 AATAITSMADL
+762 TAVTSMADL
-773 GFKTDRNG
+773 GFKTDQKG
-781 ILSLDEAKL
+781 VLSVDEAKL
-790 DVALKDNYGDVVKA
+790 DAALKDNYGDVVKA
-804 LTGNQNNASSFS
+804 LTGNQSNVSTFS

-824 DTVRRLTQVLAN
+824 DTVRRLNSILAN
-836 DGPLQTK
+836 DGPLQSK
-843 TDNAETENTKYKADL
+843 TGNAETENSKYKADM

-867 LLQRYNQ
+867 LLRRYNQ

-889 KTSLKSTFEGMMAAY
+889 KNSLKSTFEGMMAAY

>member
-1 MATSSISSTSG
+1 MATSSVSSTSG

-113 TPTNAA
+113 TASNAA
-119 SAGSYNINISSLAK
+119 TAGSYSINISSLAK

-170 TTNNLPVNIARIQA
+170 TTSNLPVHIARIQA
-184 PSFGSPAGTTDFS
+184 PSFGTTPTVTDFT

-203 AGIAQTFTPNPASA
+203 AGVAQTFTPNPASA
-217 TLADLAADLNTK
+217 TLADLAADLNTQ

-234 NTLSV
+234 STLSV

-256 ISGVSVTVNPLLQ
+256 IS
-269 TSLPSAGSS
+269 A
-278 VDPIP
+278 
-283 PSATA
+283 
-288 SLQTPSFG
+288 
-296 SPPAADDFTE
+296 
-306 FKVTVDGVTKVF
+306 
-318 PPNPASATLADLAA
+318 
-332 DLNTQLNSDDNT
+332 
-344 LSVTLNNGNLVI
+344 
-356 SSSDPNKQI
+356 
-365 SDVSLTVNPLRKSSL
+365 VSLTANPAAAG
-380 PRVGTPVNPPFPTF
+380 VDDGTPVNPPFPTF

-418 VDGKVLSIRPQ
+418 VDGKVLSFRPQ

-456 VTVSGTALQFSSTN
+456 VTVSGNALQFSSTN
-470 TSRKLTNPML
+470 TTRKLTNPVL
-480 SQATTIKLDTGA
+480 SQSTTIKLDTGA
-492 SVGIP
+492 SVGTP
-497 SGTGNSISNIRFGTP
+497 SGTGNSITNIRFGTP
-512 PQATDFKS
+512 PQITDFKS
-520 FSVKIGETVRTI
+520 FTVKIGETTRTI

-544 AADLQKRLRIIERN
+544 AADIQKRLRIVERN

-569 ISISSKSGKQITQ
+569 ISISSNSGKQITQ
-582 AALTRQNYG
+582 AALSRQNYG

-615 GSPGTPFKIMVTG
+615 GSPGAPFKIMVTG
-628 ATGASETFALSSA
+628 ATGASETFSLNSA
-641 NGLVNFAT
+641 NGLMNFAT
-649 GAENQAS
+649 GNENKAS
-656 DAQLTVNGIGY
+656 DAQLTVNGINY

-702 AVKEKLKALVVAYN
+702 AVKEKLKALVTAYN
-716 DVDSIVKETTDRE
+716 DVDSIVKETTDPE

-757 GQSSS
+757 GQSS
-762 AATAITSMADL
+762 TPGTGITSMADL
-773 GFKTDRNG
+773 GFKTDQKG
-781 ILSLDEAKL
+781 VLSLDEAKL
-790 DVALKDNYGDVVKA
+790 DAALKDNYGDLVKA
-804 LTGNQNNASSFS
+804 LTGNQSNVSALS

-836 DGPLQTK
+836 DGPLVSK
-843 TDNAETENTKYKADL
+843 TTNAETENSKYKADM

-867 LLQRYNQ
+867 LLKRYNQ